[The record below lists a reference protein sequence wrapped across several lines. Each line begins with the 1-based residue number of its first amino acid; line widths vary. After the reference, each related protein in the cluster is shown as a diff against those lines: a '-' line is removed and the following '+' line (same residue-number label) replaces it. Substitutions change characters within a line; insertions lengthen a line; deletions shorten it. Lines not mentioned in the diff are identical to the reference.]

1 MPFLR
6 EFGLSGS
13 IDTDEIANRSEVP
26 CTWEEFQVQQF
37 YCGGVTVSAEQMPR
51 LCTRGLAK
59 GIVAVHWY
67 SLTILSSLAPG
78 DVTCCSL
85 FFFFSLF
92 LILLTIQILAGYC
105 ATESDD
111 WRASEVLRLL
121 LMQFEVCAF
130 FHL

>member
-1 MPFLR
+1 
-6 EFGLSGS
+6 
-13 IDTDEIANRSEVP
+13 
-26 CTWEEFQVQQF
+26 
-37 YCGGVTVSAEQMPR
+37 MPR

-78 DVTCCSL
+78 DVACCSL
-85 FFFFSLF
+85 FSLF

-121 LMQFEVCAF
+121 LMQVCAF
-130 FHL
+130 DIG